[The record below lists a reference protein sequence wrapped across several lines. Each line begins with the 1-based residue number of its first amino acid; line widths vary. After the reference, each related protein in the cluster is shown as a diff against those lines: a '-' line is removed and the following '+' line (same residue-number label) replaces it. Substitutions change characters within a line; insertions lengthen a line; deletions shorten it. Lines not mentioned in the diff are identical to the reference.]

1 MSGSPLM
8 HIEFLKREGEP
19 SPYIG
24 GYMFQFMSEE
34 EIADYVT
41 ILTRDFKNVFHKD
54 ELAKSAKERV
64 ALAPLV

>member
-1 MSGSPLM
+1 MADHTCAVAL
-8 HIEFLKREGEP
+8 LALYEGEP

-54 ELAKSAKERV
+54 DLAKSAKERV

>member
-1 MSGSPLM
+1 
-8 HIEFLKREGEP
+8 
-19 SPYIG
+19 
-24 GYMFQFMSEE
+24 MFQFMSDE
-34 EIADYVT
+34 EIADYAT